1 MADDGVRAT
10 ETAIRI
16 LEAIVELDGEAGIT
30 ELATHLS
37 LAKSTIFKHLNTLET
52 NGLVIEYDDRYRVGL
67 RALEFG
73 GHAQRYDGV
82 YDTAYPEVRQLADES
97 GELANLMFEEGGE
110 GVYVYTAEGPEAVDI
125 NTQTGRRVHLHAT
138 GIGKAIL
145 ATMADDRID
154 DIVDRYGL
162 PAATPQTITERT
174 VLFEEIETIR
184 EEGIAYDREESI
196 EGMACLARPLS
207 VPGPRPAAIS
217 ITGPASR
224 VMTGETESQLR
235 TQLDQ
240 AGNIIEL
247 NLKG

>member
-16 LEAIVELDGEAGIT
+16 LEAIVELGGEAGIT

-37 LAKSTIFKHLNTLET
+37 LAKSTVFKQLNTLEAK
-52 NGLVIEYDDRYRVGL
+52 GLVIEYDDRYRIGL
-67 RALEFG
+67 RALELG

-82 YDTAYPEVRQLADES
+82 YDTAYPEVRQLADDS
-97 GELANLMFEEGGE
+97 GELANLMFEEGGK
-110 GVYVYTAEGPEAVDI
+110 GVYVYTAEGPKAVDI
-125 NTQTGRRVHLHAT
+125 DTQTGRRVHLHAT

-154 DIVDRYGL
+154 DIVDRHGL

-174 VLFEEIETIR
+174 ALFEEIETIR
-184 EEGIAYDREESI
+184 EEGIAYDREELI

-235 TQLDQ
+235 THLDQ
-240 AGNIIEL
+240 AGNVIEL